1 MSHDTQGMPCYVY
14 RSSRKQD
21 TYLYLPAKD
30 DFSSLPEALMRV
42 FGAPV
47 FALEF
52 ELTPE
57 RRLAREDA
65 AQVMENLRSRGFHL
79 QMPAEN
85 ETPA

>member
-1 MSHDTQGMPCYVY
+1 MTCYVY

-21 TYLYLPAKD
+21 TYLYLPVKD
-30 DFSSLPEALMRV
+30 DFSSLPDALMNV

-52 ELTPE
+52 ELTPQ

-65 AQVMENLRSRGFHL
+65 AQVMENLRIRGFHL
-79 QMPAEN
+79 QMPVEN
-85 ETPA
+85 QTPA